1 MSSVL
6 EGSIQ
11 RQDDRVRVT
20 AQLVEAASG
29 AHVWSERWERS
40 ATDILRYKSEV
51 AERRGSL
58 GGDLAMA
65 AIASSEL
72 RRARRRLPADLTA
85 YDHYLI
91 AAEGKAS
98 FTEAAVTTG
107 LRHADQAIALD
118 PSFARAYVARGWLR
132 YLAAASA
139 PDWAAAMEQA
149 AIDFRKALELDPTDA
164 EARAGL
170 GTYLAETGRLPG
182 SSGRGS
188 ARHSTRSGRP
198 HVLVAGAANL
208 PYLGQPEEGAALAHR
223 ALRLDPHAAPG
234 VRAASTHAYFY
245 ARRFERLIAVVET
258 VPEESRRPFARLALA
273 ASYAFE
279 GRSQE
284 AEAAKAAFAAKHG
297 TPSAELWLNQGYAFA
312 RQQERDLLVGAFP
325 SLTSRSATRGRELEG
340 VANPVRLPRYNRA
353 ARQPPGRRRRMLAAA
368 PPVPSPRASPKN
380 FSAQTVDTCSPAG
393 ARGESSR

>member
-1 MSSVL
+1 
-6 EGSIQ
+6 
-11 RQDDRVRVT
+11 
-20 AQLVEAASG
+20 
-29 AHVWSERWERS
+29 
-40 ATDILRYKSEV
+40 
-51 AERRGSL
+51 
-58 GGDLAMA
+58 MA

-170 GTYLAETGRLPG
+170 GTYLAETGRLQEAAAELRKALDQGP
-182 SSGRGS
+182 
-188 ARHSTRSGRP
+188 ADL

-208 PYLGQPEEGAALAHR
+208 PYLGQPEEGAALADR

-312 RQQERDLLVGAFP
+312 RQQERDLLVGAFRKLDLP
-325 SLTSRSATRGRELEG
+325 VCARGRELEG
-340 VANPVRLPRYNRA
+340 VANPVRLPECKTE
-353 ARQPPGRRRRMLAAA
+353 QPR
-368 PPVPSPRASPKN
+368 
-380 FSAQTVDTCSPAG
+380 T
-393 ARGESSR
+393 SRS